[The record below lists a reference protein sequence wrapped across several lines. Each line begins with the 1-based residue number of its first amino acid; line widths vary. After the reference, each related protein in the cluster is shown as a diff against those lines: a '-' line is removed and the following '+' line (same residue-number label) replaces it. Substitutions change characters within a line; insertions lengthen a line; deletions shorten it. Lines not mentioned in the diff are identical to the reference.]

1 MTEYLQDGKLD
12 EPKKT
17 TVENGS
23 AVVEEKKPD
32 NIELQNPII
41 EVEADNTFN
50 RLNSEAIVIKSNKLG
65 NNRDRANTV
74 LKANESF
81 KGL

>member
-1 MTEYLQDGKLD
+1 MNEYLQDGKLD

-17 TVENGS
+17 TEENVS
-23 AVVEEKKPD
+23 AVIEEKKPD
-32 NIELQNPII
+32 KIELQNPII

-65 NNRDRANTV
+65 NRDRANTV